1 VRILLLSDI
10 HANLEALDACLAAAP
25 SFDSIVNLGDIVGY
39 GASPNEVADRSR
51 ELGKLFVRGNHDKAA
66 TGLMELDDFNPMAA
80 AAAIWTRNALT
91 PQNLEWLRGL
101 PHGPVSVPEFPDIQ
115 LVHGS
120 PNDEDEY
127 VVSLGDAL
135 APLITITMPLTFFGH
150 THLQGGF
157 FANGSSADGFRPEY
171 RTVGQA
177 ESVSLHLKNNAR
189 YLINPG
195 SVGQPRD
202 GDWRAAF
209 ALYDSEAQVVHFHR
223 TPYNLKAAQD
233 RIFEANLPADFPPDR
248 PAALVG
254 DPGGDGARGDAP
266 RLQKNQRPV
275 VRERGWDPGCLTGAR
290 LSGDDQRPRSP
301 NAVDDLGDERID
313 GKRVE
318 HVRLKPDATGSRRR
332 HQPGSSRR
340 CRQDRSS
347 PSDSW
352 RDTADDSPQRNRTHP
367 PLRSRW

>member
-1 VRILLLSDI
+1 MRILLLSDI

-66 TGLMELDDFNPMAA
+66 TGLMELDEFNPMAA
-80 AAAIWTRNALT
+80 AAALWTRSALT

-177 ESVSLHLKNNAR
+177 ESVSLQLKNNAR

-233 RIFEANLPADFPPDR
+233 RIFEANLPAR
-248 PAALVG
+248 LATRLAAG
-254 DPGGDGARGDAP
+254 R
-266 RLQKNQRPV
+266 
-275 VRERGWDPGCLTGAR
+275 
-290 LSGDDQRPRSP
+290 
-301 NAVDDLGDERID
+301 
-313 GKRVE
+313 
-318 HVRLKPDATGSRRR
+318 
-332 HQPGSSRR
+332 
-340 CRQDRSS
+340 
-347 PSDSW
+347 
-352 RDTADDSPQRNRTHP
+352 
-367 PLRSRW
+367 